1 MKRYNYIRHL
11 VDKLTSIESNN
22 VEFTFYNHLVE
33 KLSGTD
39 GFFAVTIYSSTDRYS
54 GEVANFSYDY
64 WTHSLYIESAENR
77 KVADA
82 IIAAFK
88 SFYPDYLKIVDDTQ
102 KEDI

>member
-1 MKRYNYIRHL
+1 MKRYNYIRRL
-11 VDKLTSIESNN
+11 VDKLTSMESNN
-22 VEFTFYNHLVE
+22 VEFTFYYHLVE

-39 GFFAVTIYSSTDRYS
+39 GFFAVTIYSSADRYS

-88 SFYPDYLKIVDDTQ
+88 SFYPDEIEID
-102 KEDI
+102 